1 MIRWS
6 KRGKLRRTQ
15 CVQYIAQESGDWPTA
30 WEWEDAVFEAVA
42 HLEEFPLSGSIVREI
57 GRMDIRQVLLGD
69 YRIIYRVKDNIPEII
84 SIRHGHHLIRSRP
97 LGARFLPC
105 LHPRPGKVTP
115 PNHNASRN

>member
-1 MIRWS
+1 MIRWP

-57 GRMDIRQVLLGD
+57 GRKDIRQVLLGD

-84 SIRHGHHLIRSRP
+84 SIRHGHHLIRS
-97 LGARFLPC
+97 
-105 LHPRPGKVTP
+105 PR
-115 PNHNASRN
+115 SL